1 MVMDRFCIF
10 IAQYSSHY
18 PYVAVEHLKC
28 AFHETVD
35 THLLSDSVF
44 VIVEELFLYFQY

>member
-1 MVMDRFCIF
+1 MDRFYIC

-18 PYVAVEHLKC
+18 PHVAIEHLKY

-44 VIVEELFLYFQY
+44 VIVEELFLYLQY